1 VPNAAEPAFGWG
13 ADPDP
18 ASKSLSFE
26 DFEEPMSR
34 VPSLSSP
41 FLLGFDEIERLLDRV
56 AKGSDGYPP
65 YNIERLA
72 RDGANPE
79 RLRIT
84 LAVAGF
90 TRDELDVS
98 IEENQL
104 VIRGRQQDDK
114 TRHYIHRG
122 IAARQFQRT
131 FVLADG
137 MEVQGADLRNG
148 LLSID
153 LVRPQPERIVKTIA
167 INEHQD

>member
-1 VPNAAEPAFGWG
+1 
-13 ADPDP
+13 
-18 ASKSLSFE
+18 
-26 DFEEPMSR
+26 MSR

-41 FLLGFDEIERLLDRV
+41 FLLGFDDIERALDRV
-56 AKGSDGYPP
+56 AKAADGYPP
-65 YNIERLA
+65 YNIERLG
-72 RDGANPE
+72 REGQSPE

-90 TRDELDVS
+90 TRDQLDVT
-98 IEENQL
+98 IEESQL

-114 TRHYIHRG
+114 TRQYLHRG

-137 MEVQGADLRNG
+137 MEVLAADLKNG

-153 LVRPQPERIVKTIA
+153 LARPEPERFVKTIA
-167 INEHQD
+167 ITDRD

>member
-1 VPNAAEPAFGWG
+1 
-13 ADPDP
+13 
-18 ASKSLSFE
+18 
-26 DFEEPMSR
+26 MSR

-41 FLLGFDEIERLLDRV
+41 FLIGFDQIERALDRV
-56 AKGSDGYPP
+56 AKAADGYPP

-72 RDGANPE
+72 PDEKLPE

-90 TRDELDVS
+90 TLDQLEVTV
-98 IEENQL
+98 EEKEL

-114 TRHYIHRG
+114 SRQYLHRG

-137 MEVQGADLRNG
+137 MEVMGADLRNG

-153 LVRPQPERIVKTIA
+153 LARPEDRKSTRLNSSHMSESRMPSSA
-167 INEHQD
+167 

>member
-1 VPNAAEPAFGWG
+1 
-13 ADPDP
+13 
-18 ASKSLSFE
+18 
-26 DFEEPMSR
+26 MSR

-41 FLLGFDEIERLLDRV
+41 FLLGFDEIERVLDRV
-56 AKGSDGYPP
+56 AKAADGYPP

-72 RDGANPE
+72 RDDQKPE

-90 TRDELDVS
+90 TRDQLEVS

-114 TRHYIHRG
+114 SRQYLHRG

-131 FVLADG
+131 FVLAEG
-137 MEVQGADLRNG
+137 MEVLGADLKNG
-148 LLSID
+148 LLEID
-153 LVRPQPERIVKTIA
+153 LARPEPERQVKKVSIT
-167 INEHQD
+167 NHD

>member
-1 VPNAAEPAFGWG
+1 
-13 ADPDP
+13 
-18 ASKSLSFE
+18 
-26 DFEEPMSR
+26 MSR

-41 FLLGFDEIERLLDRV
+41 FLLGFDEIERVLDRV
-56 AKGSDGYPP
+56 AKAADGYPP

-72 RDGANPE
+72 RDAQKPE

-90 TRDELDVS
+90 TRDQLEVS

-114 TRHYIHRG
+114 SRQYLHRG

-131 FVLADG
+131 FVLAEG
-137 MEVQGADLRNG
+137 MEVLGADLKNG
-148 LLSID
+148 LLEID
-153 LVRPQPERIVKTIA
+153 LVRPEAERLVKKVSIT
-167 INEHQD
+167 NHD

>member
-1 VPNAAEPAFGWG
+1 
-13 ADPDP
+13 
-18 ASKSLSFE
+18 
-26 DFEEPMSR
+26 MSR

-41 FLLGFDEIERLLDRV
+41 FLLGFDEIERALDRV
-56 AKGSDGYPP
+56 SKATDGYPP
-65 YNIERLA
+65 YNIERVT
-72 RDGANPE
+72 GGNGSPE

-90 TRDELDVS
+90 TREQLDVCV
-98 IEENQL
+98 EESQL

-114 TRHYIHRG
+114 TRQYLHRG

-137 MEVQGADLRNG
+137 MEVQGADLKNG

-153 LVRPQPERIVKTIA
+153 LVRPEPERIVRTIN
-167 INEHQD
+167 ISEQE